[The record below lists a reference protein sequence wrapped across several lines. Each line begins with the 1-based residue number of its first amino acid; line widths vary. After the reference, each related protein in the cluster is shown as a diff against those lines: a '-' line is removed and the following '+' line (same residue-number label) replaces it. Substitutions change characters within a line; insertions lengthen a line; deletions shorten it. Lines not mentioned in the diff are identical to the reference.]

1 MRKFIGR
8 VLGDQ
13 RGAAALEFAIVFP
26 VFLVLTFGMIAYGI
40 YFGAAHSAAQL
51 AADAA
56 RASVAGLSDQERSD
70 LARQHITRNAAVYT
84 LLYPQYVTSV
94 AAASPDDATDFR
106 VTVRYDAR
114 ALPIWRFAPFLPL
127 PSKIIE
133 RSSTIK
139 RGGY

>member
-1 MRKFIGR
+1 MPKVIER
-8 VLGDQ
+8 VVGDQ

-26 VFLVLTFGMIAYGI
+26 VFLMLTFGMIAYGI
-40 YFGAAHSAAQL
+40 YFGAAHSTAQL

-56 RASVAGLSDQERSD
+56 RASIPGLSDQERGD

-84 LLYPQYVTSV
+84 LLHPQHVTAV

-106 VTVRYDAR
+106 VTVRYDAN
-114 ALPIWRFAPFLPL
+114 ALPIWRFASFLPL
-127 PSKIIE
+127 PSRIIE